1 MKKNLLIVIGFI
13 STIVIGA
20 EVSINDNNST
30 TNKRL
35 ESLAKL
41 TKTIAIIENSYI
53 DDLKFDEIMN
63 KTVSGLM
70 SNLDAHS
77 SFLDEKSFKDLEV
90 QTKGEF
96 GGLGISVG
104 VKDGAIRVIA
114 PMEGT
119 PAWSAGIKPGDI
131 ILMIDG
137 NSTIGMNLDDAVNKM
152 RGDPQTP
159 IKLTLI
165 REGES
170 KPIDVDMK
178 RDIIK
183 VDTFYSKYEKQSDIL
198 YLRVISFDQNA
209 ANSVKKAIEEHKNA
223 KGIILDLRNNPG
235 GLLNQ
240 AVDITNLFVDEG
252 VIVSQRGKNE
262 SLNTIYNAKKENKI
276 TELPLVV
283 LINGGSASA
292 SEIVA
297 GSLQDLKRAII
308 VGESSFGKGSVQA
321 VLPIDDKQALK
332 LTISKYYL
340 PNGKEIQAVGIKPDI
355 EVNPGKVPLKP
366 KDILSLK
373 EADLK
378 HHLEN
383 EIEKKNEKDDN
394 KTKESIKLDNNK
406 TLLNIEDINNDIQ
419 LKTAIDSIKILNIT
433 NKG

>member
-240 AVDITNLFVDEG
+240 AVDITNLFVDG
-252 VIVSQRGKNE
+252 
-262 SLNTIYNAKKENKI
+262 
-276 TELPLVV
+276 P
-283 LINGGSASA
+283 
-292 SEIVA
+292 
-297 GSLQDLKRAII
+297 
-308 VGESSFGKGSVQA
+308 
-321 VLPIDDKQALK
+321 
-332 LTISKYYL
+332 
-340 PNGKEIQAVGIKPDI
+340 
-355 EVNPGKVPLKP
+355 
-366 KDILSLK
+366 
-373 EADLK
+373 
-378 HHLEN
+378 
-383 EIEKKNEKDDN
+383 
-394 KTKESIKLDNNK
+394 
-406 TLLNIEDINNDIQ
+406 
-419 LKTAIDSIKILNIT
+419 
-433 NKG
+433 